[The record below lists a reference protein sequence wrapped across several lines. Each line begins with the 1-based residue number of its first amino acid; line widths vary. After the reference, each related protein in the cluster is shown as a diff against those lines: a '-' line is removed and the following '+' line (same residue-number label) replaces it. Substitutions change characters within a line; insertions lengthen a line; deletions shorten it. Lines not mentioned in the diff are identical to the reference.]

1 MNKPRFLQERRVAW
15 KRFEQ
20 LLQRRN
26 SASAARPK
34 PAEIAEFSRLLREVS
49 NDLATIRAHDWGQ
62 GLVEYLNNLAAR
74 GHDAFYRAAPA
85 GWRQALEFVV
95 AGFPRIFR
103 RNAGYFAAA
112 AALFFVPLAATWIAV
127 QNEPTIALRIVPSE
141 QLDSFDQMYG
151 DASNTDDA
159 DTTSA
164 DNPDTDEEEFG
175 DSGFGEERAAMAGFY
190 VQHNVGIALQCFARG
205 ILLGVG
211 TISTLLYN
219 GIVIGSVAGYVLSL
233 GHSEKFLSFV
243 VSHGS
248 FELTAI
254 AIAGGAGLM
263 LGDAFVHAGQRTR
276 LESLRVRG
284 MEAVQIAGGAA
295 VMLVIAALIEA
306 FWSPAP
312 IPSLAKYVVGG
323 FLWVLVALYLSLSGV
338 RR

>member
-1 MNKPRFLQERRVAW
+1 MNKQRFLQKRRQEW
-15 KRFEQ
+15 RRFEQ
-20 LLQRRN
+20 LLERRGT
-26 SASAARPK
+26 ASGGRPK

-49 NDLATIRAHDWGQ
+49 NDLATIQAHDWGQ
-62 GLVEYLNNLAAR
+62 GLIEYLNNLAAR
-74 GHDAFYRAAPA
+74 GHDAFYRASPA
-85 GWRQALEFVV
+85 GWRPALEFII
-95 AGFPRIFR
+95 AGFPRLFR
-103 RNAGYFAAA
+103 RNAGYFAVA
-112 AALFFVPLAATWIAV
+112 AALFFVPLTATWIAV
-127 QNEPTIALRIVPSE
+127 QNEPTLALRIVPAE
-141 QLDSFDQMYG
+141 QLDSFDEMYG
-151 DASNTDDA
+151 DAS
-159 DTTSA
+159 SA
-164 DNPDTDEEEFG
+164 DPEHAAETEGSDEDG
-175 DSGFGEERAAMAGFY
+175 VSDHGFGEERAAMAGFY

-295 VMLVIAALIEA
+295 VMLVVAAMIEA

-312 IPSLAKYVVGG
+312 IPAVAKFVVGG
-323 FLWVLVALYLSLSGV
+323 FLWVLVALYLGLSGV